1 MVRKYFT
8 KKGKEDFYLPG
19 EEIKIDKSSSFKSY
33 SCEKD
38 PLAVCKNRVLFAVAS
53 FFAVYLIISLRL
65 FDVCVIPNLHHQ
77 EEETLKGPSIYA
89 KNPIRRADIVDRNGT
104 IIATSLPTVNLYANP
119 RKILNPR
126 KAAAALVKVLPEL
139 KVEDTYKKLTHKG
152 SFVYLKRNLTPSQQY
167 QINYLG
173 IPGLEFENGEKRVY
187 PHKNLFAHIIGTT
200 DIDNDGISGI
210 EKEMNER
217 LTQSDIPLT
226 LSVDAGVQ
234 DTIREKLKTAVDK
247 FQALG
252 ATAILMKVETS
263 EVVAM
268 VSLPDFDPNVNKVKD
283 EKALFNMATKGVY
296 EPGSVLKIFNTA
308 MSLESGKVKVAD
320 RFDATQPLKL
330 KYNVIKDYR
339 GENRW
344 LSVPEILVYSS
355 NIGSARMAL
364 KVGGN
369 EQRNFMEK
377 IGFFE
382 ELPIEVAER
391 GKPLVPRKWGEGTIA
406 TVAFGYGLA
415 VSPLH
420 VVTGYSA
427 MINGGIYH
435 TPTLIKNNNKAKDGH
450 RVVSYNTSKA
460 MRKLMRLVV
469 TDGSGKRA
477 NVPGYEVAGKTGT
490 ANKLSAQG
498 KYVDKKVR
506 TTFVSAFPISNPK
519 YALIIMLDEPKPLK
533 ETWGFVTS
541 GWNTV
546 PAAAQIIEAIA
557 PQLNIKANYDLD
569 ELRRNRIIEASY
581 SKTSKR

>member
-1 MVRKYFT
+1 MWEKYFS

-19 EEIKIDKSSSFKSY
+19 EEIKLDKSIAFKSF

-38 PLAVCKNRVLFAVAS
+38 PLSVCKNRAWAGMLAFA
-53 FFAVYLIISLRL
+53 AVYLLIALRL
-65 FDVCVIPNLHHQ
+65 FDLCVIPNLG
-77 EEETLKGPSIYA
+77 EEEENTRSVYA
-89 KNPIRRADIVDRNGT
+89 ANPIRRADIVDRNGT
-104 IIATSLPTVNLYANP
+104 IIATSLPTRNLYANP
-119 RKILNPR
+119 RKVLNPE
-126 KAAAALVKVLPEL
+126 KAAHELVKVLPEL
-139 KVEDTYKKLTHKG
+139 DFDDTLKKLRHKG
-152 SFVYLKRNLTPSQQY
+152 SFVYLKRNLTPAQQY

-173 IPGLEFENGEKRVY
+173 IPGLEFEDGEKRVY

-200 DIDNDGISGI
+200 NIDNEGISGI
-210 EKEMNER
+210 EKAMNER
-217 LTQSDIPLT
+217 LTQSDIPLV
-226 LSVDAGVQ
+226 LSIDTGIQ
-234 DTIREKLKTAVDK
+234 DTIRELLKEGMEK
-247 FQALG
+247 FHAEG
-252 ATAILMKVETS
+252 ATAVLMDVNSGEII
-263 EVVAM
+263 AM
-268 VSLPDFDPNVNKVKD
+268 VSLPDFDPNINRVKNP
-283 EKALFNMATKGVY
+283 KALFNMATKGVY

-308 MSLESGKVKVAD
+308 MSLESGKVKVSD

-369 EQRNFMEK
+369 EQRNFLEK

-382 ELPIEVAER
+382 ELDIEVAEKGR
-391 GKPLVPRKWGEGTIA
+391 PLLPKRWGESTIA
-406 TVAFGYGLA
+406 TVAFGYGVA

-420 VVTGYSA
+420 VISGYAA
-427 MINGGIYH
+427 MVNGGIYH
-435 TPTLIKNNNKAKDGH
+435 SPSLIKDSPKSKEGH
-450 RVVSYNTSKA
+450 RVISYNTSKA
-460 MRKLMRLVV
+460 MRQLMRLVV

-477 NVPGYEVAGKTGT
+477 NVAGYEVGGKTGT
-490 ANKLSAQG
+490 ANKLSERG

-519 YALIIMLDEPKPLK
+519 YSLIVMMDEPKAIK

-546 PAAAQIIEAIA
+546 PTASKIIAAIA
-557 PQLNIKANYDLD
+557 PQLNLPANPEID

-581 SKTSKR
+581 SGMKPHRGR